1 MGWGAGFSSLQYEP
15 LSSQRYAEKA
25 KNALRTPRPLRFKV
39 HTNPQGWLPLAALT
53 GCGGR
58 GGGRGAATCILFIIY
73 FNCCRQLTT
82 IASTSHP
89 RTVGYPCIHVAPK
102 SSCQP
107 PHHKSRWCRSGTG
120 TRYNKGEG
128 VAEVS
133 RLM

>member
-1 MGWGAGFSSLQYEP
+1 MLSGLESVQYQTQSSL
-15 LSSQRYAEKA
+15 RYAEMA
-25 KNALRTPRPLRFKV
+25 KNALRTPSHWWLKV
-39 HTNPQGWLPLAALT
+39 HTDPQGWLPPAALA

-82 IASTSHP
+82 ITSTSHP
-89 RTVGYPCIHVAPK
+89 RTAGNPCIHVAPK

-107 PHHKSRWCRSGTG
+107 PHHKGRWCRSGTG